1 MADGDPL
8 QVSPA
13 LAIPREELLFR
24 ASRSGGPGG
33 QHVNTSSTR
42 IEVVWNVLES
52 PTLNDYQREA
62 LLRRL
67 ATRLDSTGQI
77 RVVSQAGR
85 SQLQNRETALERLAE
100 LVAAALLE
108 PKKRK
113 ATKPTKASKA
123 RRVDDKKKRGAL
135 KKERRARDHE

>member
-8 QVSPA
+8 LVSPA

-52 PTLNDYQREA
+52 PTLSDDQRSA

-100 LVAAALLE
+100 LVAAALIE

-113 ATKPTKASKA
+113 ATKPTKASKE
-123 RRVDDKKKRGAL
+123 RRVDAKKKRGAL
-135 KKERRARDHE
+135 KKERRTRDHD

>member
-8 QVSPA
+8 LVSPA

-52 PTLNDYQREA
+52 PTLTDHQRSA

-67 ATRLDSTGQI
+67 AARLDSTGQI

-100 LVAAALLE
+100 LVAAALIE

-113 ATKPTKASKA
+113 ATKPTKASKE
-123 RRVDDKKKRGAL
+123 RRVDAKKKRGAL
-135 KKERRARDHE
+135 KKERRSRDHE